1 MRQTVILTNLLKN
14 NVVRISILALAYFAT
29 AQMGLA
35 FALVGNTVTLFWPP
49 SGIALAGIL
58 FYGRRVWPGVFIGA
72 LLVNLHAD
80 LPLSASLGIA
90 FGSTLATLCGA
101 YLLQR
106 QPEFNYFLRTVSDV
120 LCLLL
125 FGALISSTINAA
137 SGAFWLAWTG
147 GVIPW
152 ELYGQTFLFWWMGDA
167 LGVVLFTPAVM
178 ALYRSDLME
187 WTLPLR
193 RQAIWMY
200 GVLIILSLLVLTDA
214 GKVIF
219 GYQLKAFT
227 LFPVIIWAALVFNL
241 RITSLVLVTIYG
253 FLLYGLINGVGRF
266 ANATQSDAI
275 DVWMYSSII
284 GMVGLCVAIMREQ
297 RRREFKN
304 LELSERNFKRAQ
316 WVVNMG
322 NWQLDLRRNQLI
334 ASDEVYSIFGM
345 RHFEQP
351 LTQKIFLD
359 CTHPDDRSLF
369 DAGCKGVSRGES
381 CDIEFRILADGKI
394 KWVRQTIDID
404 FDRAGLP
411 IAAFGT
417 VRDITRR
424 KLTEE
429 NLRLAANVFEGSGE
443 AILIT
448 DSEESI
454 ISANKAFTRTTG
466 YTLDEVK
473 GKNPRFL
480 SSGKHDAEFY
490 RLMWN
495 DINRDGFWQGEI
507 LERDKS
513 GRIYP
518 KWMSISAVKDEP
530 GIVTHYISISADIS
544 ERKTAERNIQS
555 LAYYDVLTS
564 LPNRTLLHDRLG
576 QLIAA
581 SHRDNQ
587 KFALLFLDLDRF
599 KYVNDSMGHSVGDK
613 LLQAV
618 ALRLQECVREGDTV
632 SRIGG
637 DEFIVL
643 LREMDK
649 ENAARIADE
658 ILSAMLA
665 PYEIGDLQIV
675 AQVSI
680 GICLYPDH
688 AQDVDTLIKYAD
700 VAMYRV
706 KEEGRNNFQFYT
718 AEMNFHADKLFS
730 MEKDLRLAMER
741 NEFLLHYQP
750 QVNLKQGRVCGVEA
764 LIRWQHPETGMIGP
778 DEFVSVAEETG
789 QILSMGEWVLRTA
802 CAQLSAWRKQG
813 LPVFP
818 ISVNL
823 SIRQL
828 RQPHLAKLIAQILE
842 ESGLGANDLELEIT
856 EGLMMGESK
865 TAMKFLVDMH
875 ELGVHLS
882 VDDFG
887 TGYSSLSY
895 LKKLPLDR
903 LKIDQSFVRDIT
915 TDENDAAIVR
925 SIISLGHQ
933 LNLQVV
939 AEGVETA
946 EQRDFLIKRGCD
958 DMQGYYFSCP
968 LIANEFYSYV
978 LNYPENEAERPNH
991 SND

>member
-1 MRQTVILTNLLKN
+1 
-14 NVVRISILALAYFAT
+14 
-29 AQMGLA
+29 
-35 FALVGNTVTLFWPP
+35 
-49 SGIALAGIL
+49 
-58 FYGRRVWPGVFIGA
+58 
-72 LLVNLHAD
+72 
-80 LPLSASLGIA
+80 
-90 FGSTLATLCGA
+90 
-101 YLLQR
+101 
-106 QPEFNYFLRTVSDV
+106 
-120 LCLLL
+120 
-125 FGALISSTINAA
+125 
-137 SGAFWLAWTG
+137 
-147 GVIPW
+147 
-152 ELYGQTFLFWWMGDA
+152 
-167 LGVVLFTPAVM
+167 
-178 ALYRSDLME
+178 
-187 WTLPLR
+187 
-193 RQAIWMY
+193 
-200 GVLIILSLLVLTDA
+200 
-214 GKVIF
+214 
-219 GYQLKAFT
+219 
-227 LFPVIIWAALVFNL
+227 
-241 RITSLVLVTIYG
+241 
-253 FLLYGLINGVGRF
+253 
-266 ANATQSDAI
+266 
-275 DVWMYSSII
+275 
-284 GMVGLCVAIMREQ
+284 MREQ

-334 ASDEVYSIFGM
+334 ASDEVYSIFGV

-351 LTQKIFLD
+351 LTQKILLD

-369 DAGCKGVSRGES
+369 DSGCKGVLRGES

-404 FDRAGLP
+404 FDRAGVP

-443 AILIT
+443 AILIA
-448 DSEESI
+448 DSEENI
-454 ISANKAFTRTTG
+454 ISVNKAFTRTTG

-581 SHRDNQ
+581 SHRDKQ

-599 KYVNDSMGHSVGDK
+599 KYVNDSMGHSMGDK

-649 ENAARIADE
+649 ENAARIAEE

-675 AQVSI
+675 AQASI
-680 GICLYPDH
+680 GISLYPDH

-706 KEEGRNNFQFYT
+706 KEEGRNNFQFYS

-778 DEFVSVAEETG
+778 DEFIPVAEETG

-802 CAQLSAWRKQG
+802 CAQLSTWRKQG

-818 ISVNL
+818 MSVNL

-828 RQPHLAKLIAQILE
+828 RQPHLAKLIGQILE

-856 EGLMMGESK
+856 EGLMMGESQA
-865 TAMKFLVDMH
+865 AMKFLGDMH

-958 DMQGYYFSCP
+958 DMQGYYFSRP
-968 LIANEFYSYV
+968 LAAKELYSYV
-978 LNYPENEAERPNH
+978 LNYPASR
-991 SND
+991 S